1 MVVRLECDIVYQT
14 LILTISPLC
23 VFLQAYFKL
32 AEMHANGLKL
42 SDPVPVPLAAINCVI
57 LGCANIWDVDRA
69 YQTFESIGS
78 TFGLRPDVHSIN
90 ALLEA
95 FGKNR
100 KVCDIHN
107 LFIGT

>member
-1 MVVRLECDIVYQT
+1 MY
-14 LILTISPLC
+14 
-23 VFLQAYFKL
+23 FLQAYFKL
-32 AEMHANGLKL
+32 AEMHSSGQ
-42 SDPVPVPLAAINCVI
+42 PVPLAAINCVI
-57 LGCANIWDVDRA
+57 LGCASIWDADRA

-100 KVCDIHN
+100 KVCAPHK
-107 LFIGT
+107 LRPPHWH